1 MRAGSTAVTS
11 PPSDRF
17 HVLTESNAKGLPDVT
32 VEMVTTEVTGSVMC
46 VVDLA
51 TNRSVV
57 NVRQWSRRTLRS
69 VIDWSDKSS
78 ADRSGGAWTTQM
90 GSTQKW
96 PTQCESEGP
105 ACD

>member
-1 MRAGSTAVTS
+1 MWVGSTAVTS
-11 PPSDRF
+11 PPSDRSQGF
-17 HVLTESNAKGLPDVT
+17 TQSNAEGLPDVT
-32 VEMVTTEVTGSVMC
+32 VEMVTTEVTATVMA

-57 NVRQWSRRTLRS
+57 YVRQWSARTLRS

-78 ADRSGGAWTTQM
+78 ADRSGWAWTIQ
-90 GSTQKW
+90 SW